1 MGASIVQAS
10 HAGLWALAQRQ
21 HGVVARRQLLEL
33 GFSPKSLRH
42 RIAKGLLHPVWR
54 GVYAI
59 GRPQLTLH
67 GRWMAAVLSCG
78 PEAVLSHESAA
89 ALWEIRPVRGDE
101 IEVSVP
107 ATIAPRGRGGI
118 TVHRRT

>member
-1 MGASIVQAS
+1 MA
-10 HAGLWALAQRQ
+10 
-21 HGVVARRQLLEL
+21 ARR
-33 GFSPKSLRH
+33 GAKITFRH
-42 RIAKGLLHPVWR
+42 RTLPEWR

-59 GRPQLTLH
+59 GRPQLTVH

-107 ATIAPRGRGGI
+107 ATIAPRGRDGI
-118 TVHRRT
+118 TVHRRTTLAARDVTLRGAIAVTTPICTLVDLATRLERG